1 MELLNFLKNFTNFQA
16 NAIKANIIKRKTS
29 SYKAEEMK
37 KINTENFVSM
47 NQKIAAKF
55 LKTICVGIYFLVKM
69 QVPGG

>member
-1 MELLNFLKNFTNFQA
+1 MELLNFLKTFTNFQA

-55 LKTICVGIYFLVKM
+55 LKNICEGSHFLVKM